1 MPKRCYR
8 IIPKKYGPAVDVEM
22 TEPGSAPRVV
32 NTFNREAEAWEWINE
47 QEQVDKFAERL
58 SRNPKGQGQPE

>member
-8 IIPKKYGPAVDVEM
+8 IIPKKYGTAVDVEM
-22 TEPGSAPRVV
+22 TEPGSAPQIV
-32 NTFNREAEAWEWINE
+32 NTFNKEAEAWEWINE

-58 SRNPKGQGQPE
+58 SRNPKGRLE